1 MKLTIKKT
9 TEQEVEINLP
19 AYYKTS
25 IHYFKIYSEKKCICV
40 TDFIDN
46 YEISIK
52 HAELPF
58 NVDAIVCTKEDFEQA
73 FNEVSLKLNKIYES
87 KTNSFRRKGY

>member
-9 TEQEVEINLP
+9 TEKQVEINLP
-19 AYYKTS
+19 AYYKTGVHF
-25 IHYFKIYSEKKCICV
+25 IKIYSEEKCICV

-58 NVDAIVCTKEDFEQA
+58 NVGAEISNKEEFEKGFKKVQL
-73 FNEVSLKLNKIYES
+73 EINKIHES
-87 KTNSFRRKGY
+87 NN

>member
-19 AYYKTS
+19 AYYRTGV
-25 IHYFKIYSEKKCICV
+25 HYFKIYSEKKCICV
-40 TDFIDN
+40 TDMNDH
-46 YEISIK
+46 YEIGIK

-58 NVDAIVCTKEDFEQA
+58 NADSIICTKEEFEQG
-73 FNEVSLKLNKIYES
+73 FNKVQLELNKIYER
-87 KTNSFRRKGY
+87 N

>member
-1 MKLTIKKT
+1 MKLTIKKI

-19 AYYKTS
+19 AFYKTR

-40 TDFIDN
+40 TNMNDH
-46 YEISIK
+46 YEIGLK
-52 HAELPF
+52 HGELAI
-58 NVDAIVCTKEDFEQA
+58 NADAILCTKEDFEQA

-87 KTNSFRRKGY
+87 NN